1 MCIRDSYPYLVA
13 LGYGDRKSPTLA
25 TVVFLSENKN
35 EDIKSVANSLLTNAN
50 NILAKKTRFDWST
63 LKVQGNKILA
73 MDELAK
79 LVEDATKGKVGVGRV
94 TPVRL
99 NK

>member
-1 MCIRDSYPYLVA
+1 MSDSLIYPYLVT

-50 NILAKKTRFDWST
+50 NILAEKTRFDWST